1 MERKSN
7 FLHVALL
14 FALSFTVLLP
24 FESKAQAQAQTQP
37 AVTGRVLETGTNL
50 PMSGV
55 TIAVKG
61 TTRKVYSDDNGRY
74 SINAGPND
82 VLVFSFISMETT
94 ELKVNGRAVVN
105 LTMVPKEEALG
116 EVVVVGY
123 NTVRKKDLTGSV
135 SVVNVKDMSK
145 APVGSF
151 AEALA
156 GRVAGVQVS
165 SSDGQPGG
173 GVNIVIRGA
182 GSLTN
187 SVAPLYVIDGFP
199 VEDLDPST
207 INPDDIESMTILKDA
222 SSTAIYGSR
231 AANGVILIQTK
242 KGRMGRPV
250 VSLGASSG
258 FQLERKKIELMSP
271 YEYIRYQLERFPT
284 SGEGWRYLAGG
295 KTLDDYKNVKG
306 EDFQEHVFTQGKINI
321 YNVAVRGGNE
331 QTKYSVSGSFF
342 DQQGIVINTGLKRY
356 TGRITLDHTIS
367 NRVRANFTAGYSD
380 VTQWGQVI
388 NSSPTSSTS
397 SYVMFRTWAYRPIG
411 FPDSEESLLEE
422 DADDAAV
429 NASDF
434 RINPV
439 RDLENQYQYDYT
451 GVLEGLGSVSIDII
465 DGLVLKAGGGIRK
478 TSGTA
483 ERFYN
488 SKTSKGSPSN
498 PSNNEGINGSLA
510 HNFINSWSSENTLT
524 YNKTFN
530 KKHTIAALGLV
541 SLQKTVYRSDGFSS
555 KLLPNE
561 SLGIAGLNEGV
572 PYNPV
577 ASTSYNTR
585 NSYGGRIDYNYDSRY
600 LLTINFRAD
609 GSSKFADGNRWG
621 YFPGASAAWN
631 MHNEAFL
638 KDHPVISTSKLR
650 GSYGQIGNDRVGD
663 FSYISQ
669 LTTNISGY
677 SFNNGTP
684 LLAVYQN
691 NLGNE
696 DLTWETTTS
705 MDLDYTLGLFKNRIE
720 LTAGVYKKTT
730 DHLLLNAQLPPTVGF
745 GTAFKNIGKMEN
757 KGFEF
762 TLNARIIESKDFRW
776 ESNFNITFNKNKVL
790 ALTEGQRSL
799 DNAVQTDVNYSDNL
813 YTATIGQSA
822 GMMVGYVWEGNYQYS
837 DFDSP
842 APGVYILK
850 SEVPANGRP
859 RNVIQ
864 PGDIRYR
871 DLNGDGN
878 VNADD
883 KTIIGRGLPI
893 HYGGF
898 VNNLSYKGFSLNV
911 FFQWSYGNDIYN
923 ANRITFE
930 GNTNG
935 RRNMNQFASYANR
948 WTPENQTNEHFRA
961 GGEGVIGYHSTK
973 YLEDGSYLRLKTVSL
988 DYSLPQ
994 RLIKRAF
1001 MSGLSLNVAMQNLF
1015 TWTKYTGLD
1024 PEVSTR
1030 NSVLTPGYDY
1040 SAYPQARTITF
1051 GLKANF

>member
-1 MERKSN
+1 MERKSS
-7 FLHVALL
+7 FLQTALL
-14 FALSFTVLLP
+14 FALSFVMLLP
-24 FESKAQAQAQTQP
+24 FESKAQTQTP
-37 AVTGRVLETGTNL
+37 PAAVTGRVLETGTNL
-50 PMSGV
+50 PMPGV

-74 SINAGPND
+74 SISAGPND

-94 ELKVNGRAVVN
+94 ELKVNGRSVVN
-105 LTMVPKEEALG
+105 LTMIPKEEALG

-165 SSDGQPGG
+165 SNDGQPGG

-187 SVAPLYVIDGFP
+187 SVQPLYVIDGFP
-199 VEDLDPST
+199 ADDFDPST
-207 INPDDIESMTILKDA
+207 LNPDDIESMTILKDA

-231 AANGVILIQTK
+231 AANGVVLIQTK
-242 KGRMGRPV
+242 KGRIGKPV

-258 FQLERKKIELMSP
+258 FQTGRKEIELMSP

-295 KTLDDYKNVKG
+295 KTLDDYKGVEGVN
-306 EDFQEHVFTQGKINI
+306 FQDHVFTQGKINI
-321 YNVAVRGGNE
+321 YNLAIRGGNE
-331 QTKYSVSGSFF
+331 QTKYSISGSFF
-342 DQQGIVINTGLKRY
+342 DQQGVVINTGLKRY
-356 TGRITLDHTIS
+356 TGRMTLDHTIS
-367 NRVRANFTAGYSD
+367 NRFRANFVAGYSD

-388 NSSPTSSTS
+388 SSTPTGNTS
-397 SYVMFRTWAYRPIG
+397 SYTMFRTWAYRPIG

-422 DADDAAV
+422 GADDDAV
-429 NASDF
+429 NNSDY

-439 RDLENQYQYDYT
+439 LDLQNQYQYDYT
-451 GVLEGLGSVSIDII
+451 GVLEGLASVSANITDDLI
-465 DGLVLKAGGGIRK
+465 LKVGGGIRK
-478 TSGTA
+478 TNGTA

-498 PSNNEGINGSLA
+498 PNNNEGINGSLA

-530 KKHTIAALGLV
+530 KKHTVAALGLV
-541 SLQKTVYRSDGFSS
+541 SLQKTVYKSDGFSS

-600 LLTINFRAD
+600 LVTINFRAD
-609 GSSKFADGNRWG
+609 GSSKFAAHNRWG

-638 KDHPVISTSKLR
+638 KNNAVISTSKLR
-650 GSYGQIGNDRVGD
+650 GSYGKIGNDRVGD

-705 MDLDYTLGLFKNRIE
+705 MDVDYQLGLFKDRIE

-730 DHLLLNAQLPPTVGF
+730 DNLLLNAQLPPTVGF
-745 GTAFKNIGKMEN
+745 GTAYKNIGKMEN

-762 TLNARIIESKDFRW
+762 TLNARVIESKDFRW
-776 ESNFNITFNKNKVL
+776 ESSVNVTFNKNKVL

-799 DNAVQTDVNYSDNL
+799 DNSVVTDVNYTDNL

-822 GMMVGYVWEGNYQYS
+822 GMMIGYIWEGNYQYS

-859 RNVIQ
+859 RNTIL
-864 PGDIRYR
+864 PGDIKYR

-898 VNNLSYKGFSLNV
+898 VNNFSYKGFSLNV

-988 DYSLPQ
+988 DYALPS
-994 RLIKRAF
+994 RIIKRAY
-1001 MSGLSLNVAMQNLF
+1001 MTGLSLHVAMQNIF

-1030 NSVLTPGYDY
+1030 NGVLTPGYDY

>member
-7 FLHVALL
+7 FLHAALL
-14 FALSFTVLLP
+14 FALSFIMLLP
-24 FESKAQAQAQTQP
+24 FESKAQAQTPP
-37 AVTGRVLETGTNL
+37 ATVTGRVLETGTNL
-50 PMSGV
+50 PMPGV

-74 SINAGPND
+74 AINAGPND

-94 ELKVNGRAVVN
+94 ELKVNGRSVVN

-116 EVVVVGY
+116 EVVVIGY

-284 SGEGWRYLAGG
+284 SGEGNRYLAGG

-306 EDFQEHVFTQGKINI
+306 EDFQDHVFTKGKINI

-342 DQQGIVINTGLKRY
+342 DQQGVVINTGLKRY

-411 FPDSEESLLEE
+411 FPDSDESLLDA
-422 DADDAAV
+422 DADDDAV
-429 NASDF
+429 NSSDF

-439 RDLENQYQYDYT
+439 KDLENQYQYDYT
-451 GVLEGLGSVSIDII
+451 GVLEGLGSVSIDIL

-498 PSNNEGINGSLA
+498 PNNNEGINGSLA

-524 YNKTFN
+524 YNKTFH

-572 PYNPV
+572 PYNPI

-609 GSSKFADGNRWG
+609 GSSKFAANNRWG

-638 KDHPVISTSKLR
+638 KNHAVISTSKLR

-705 MDLDYTLGLFKNRIE
+705 MDIDYTLGLFKNRIE
-720 LTAGVYKKTT
+720 FTAGMYKKTT
-730 DHLLLNAQLPPTVGF
+730 DDLLLNAQLPPTVGF

-757 KGFEF
+757 RGYEF
-762 TLNARIIESKDFRW
+762 TLNVRVVESKDFRW
-776 ESNFNITFNKNKVL
+776 ESSANITFNKNKVL

-822 GMMVGYVWEGNYQYS
+822 GMMLGYIWEGNYQYS
-837 DFDSP
+837 DFDIPS
-842 APGVYILK
+842 PGVYLLK
-850 SEVPANGRP
+850 AEVPANGRP
-859 RNVIQ
+859 RNTIQ
-864 PGDIRYR
+864 PGDIKYR
-871 DLNGDGN
+871 DINGDGN

-898 VNNLSYKGFSLNV
+898 VNNLSYKGFSLNI
-911 FFQWSYGNDIYN
+911 FFQWSYGNNIYN

-935 RRNMNQFASYANR
+935 RRNMNQYASYANR

-973 YLEDGSYLRLKTVSL
+973 YLEDGSYLRLKTLSL
-988 DYSLPQ
+988 DYAIPSRIL
-994 RLIKRAF
+994 RRAY

-1015 TWTKYTGLD
+1015 TWTKYSGLD

>member
-1 MERKSN
+1 MERKCH
-7 FLHVALL
+7 FLQAALL
-14 FALSFTVLLP
+14 FALSFIVLMPVL
-24 FESKAQAQAQTQP
+24 SKAQQTTP
-37 AVTGRVLETGTNL
+37 VVTGRVLETGTNL
-50 PMSGV
+50 PMPGV
-55 TIAVKG
+55 TIAVKN
-61 TTRKVYSDDNGRY
+61 TTRKVYSDENGRY
-74 SINAGPND
+74 SINAGPAD

-94 ELKVNGRAVVN
+94 ELKVNGRSVVN
-105 LTMVPKEEALG
+105 LTMIQKEEALG
-116 EVVVVGY
+116 EVVVIGY

-135 SVVNVKDMSK
+135 AVVNVKDMSK

-156 GRVAGVQVS
+156 GRVAGVQVAS
-165 SSDGQPGG
+165 NDGQPGG

-187 SVAPLYVIDGFP
+187 SVQPLYVIDGFP

-231 AANGVILIQTK
+231 AANGVVLIQTK
-242 KGRMGRPV
+242 KGKLGRPV

-258 FQLERKKIELMSP
+258 FQTGRKEIELMSP

-284 SGEGWRYLAGG
+284 TAEGWRYLSDG

-306 EDFQEHVFTQGKINI
+306 VNFQDHVFTQGKINI
-321 YNVAVRGGNE
+321 YNLAVRGGNE
-331 QTKYSVSGSFF
+331 QTKYSISGSFF
-342 DQQGIVINTGLKRY
+342 DQQGVVINTGLKRY
-356 TGRITLDHTIS
+356 TARMTLDHTIS
-367 NRVRANFTAGYSD
+367 NRIRANFTAGYSD
-380 VTQWGQVI
+380 VTQWGQVV
-388 NSSPTSSTS
+388 SSTATGNTS
-397 SYVMFRTWAYRPIG
+397 SYTMFRTWAYRPIG
-411 FPDSEESLLEE
+411 FPGTDENLIEE
-422 DADDAAV
+422 DADETSITT
-429 NASDF
+429 SDY

-439 RDLENQYQYDYT
+439 IDLQNQHQYDYT
-451 GVLEGLGSVSIDII
+451 GVLEGLGNVSVDII
-465 DGLVLKAGGGIRK
+465 DGLVLKVGGGIRK
-478 TSGTA
+478 TSGIA

-498 PSNNEGINGSLA
+498 PNNNEGVNGSIA

-524 YNKTFN
+524 YNKIFN
-530 KKHTIAALGLV
+530 KKHTISALGLV
-541 SLQKTVYRSDGFSS
+541 SMQKTDYRSDGFSS

-561 SLGIAGLNEGV
+561 SQGIAGLNEGV

-577 ASTSYNTR
+577 ASVSYNTR
-585 NSYGGRIDYNYDSRY
+585 TSFGGRIDYNYASRY
-600 LLTINFRAD
+600 FLTVNFRAD
-609 GSSKFADGNRWG
+609 GSSKFAPGNRWG
-621 YFPGASAAWN
+621 YFPGMSAAWN
-631 MHNEAFL
+631 MHNEEFL
-638 KDHPVISTSKLR
+638 KSNSVISTSKIR
-650 GSYGQIGNDRVGD
+650 GSYGVLGNDRVGD
-663 FSYISQ
+663 FSYISL
-669 LTTNISGY
+669 LTSSINGY

-705 MDLDYTLGLFKNRIE
+705 MDIDYQLGLFKNRIE

-730 DHLLLNAQLPPTVGF
+730 DNLLLNAQLPPTVGF
-745 GTAFKNIGKMEN
+745 GTAYKNIGKMEN
-757 KGFEF
+757 RGFEF
-762 TLNARIIESKDFRW
+762 TLNARVIESKDFRW
-776 ESNFNITFNKNKVL
+776 ESSVNITFNRNKVL

-799 DNAVQTDVNYSDNL
+799 DNPVQTDVNYSDNL
-813 YTATIGQSA
+813 YTATIGQAA
-822 GMMVGYVWEGNYQYS
+822 GMMVGYIWDGNYQYS

-850 SEVPANGRP
+850 SEVPANGKL
-859 RNVIQ
+859 RNTIQ
-864 PGDIRYR
+864 PGDIKYR

-878 VNADD
+878 VNLDD

-898 VNNLSYKGFSLNV
+898 VNNFSYKGFSLNV

-948 WTPENQTNEHFRA
+948 WSPENQTNEHFRA
-961 GGEGVIGYHSTK
+961 GGEGPIGYHSTK
-973 YLEDGSYLRLKTVSL
+973 YLEDGSYLRLKTLSL
-988 DYSLPQ
+988 DYAVPQ
-994 RLIKRAF
+994 RIIKRAF

-1030 NSVLTPGYDY
+1030 NGVLTPGYDY
-1040 SAYPQARTITF
+1040 SSYPQARTITF
-1051 GLKANF
+1051 GVKANF

>member
-1 MERKSN
+1 
-7 FLHVALL
+7 
-14 FALSFTVLLP
+14 
-24 FESKAQAQAQTQP
+24 
-37 AVTGRVLETGTNL
+37 
-50 PMSGV
+50 
-55 TIAVKG
+55 
-61 TTRKVYSDDNGRY
+61 
-74 SINAGPND
+74 
-82 VLVFSFISMETT
+82 METT
-94 ELKVNGRAVVN
+94 ELKVNARSVVN
-105 LTMVPKEEALG
+105 LTMIPKEEALG

-165 SSDGQPGG
+165 SADGQPGG

-187 SVAPLYVIDGFP
+187 SVQPLYVIDGFP
-199 VEDLDPST
+199 VDDFDPAT
-207 INPDDIESMTILKDA
+207 LNPDDIESMSILKDA

-231 AANGVILIQTK
+231 AANGVVLIQTK
-242 KGRMGRPV
+242 KGRMGKPV

-258 FQLERKKIELMSP
+258 FQLERKKMELMSP

-295 KTLDDYKNVKG
+295 KTLDDYKDVKG

-321 YNVAVRGGNE
+321 YNVAIRGGNE
-331 QTKYSVSGSFF
+331 QTKYSISGSFF

-356 TGRITLDHTIS
+356 TGRMSLDHTIS
-367 NRVRANFTAGYSD
+367 NRIKANFVAGYSD
-380 VTQWGQVI
+380 VTQWGQVVS
-388 NSSPTSSTS
+388 SSPTGSTS

-411 FPDSEESLLEE
+411 FPDSDESLLEE

-451 GVLEGLGSVSIDII
+451 GVLEGLGSVSANITD
-465 DGLVLKAGGGIRK
+465 DLVLRIGGGIRK

-488 SKTSKGSPSN
+488 SKTTKGSPSN
-498 PSNNEGINGSLA
+498 PNNNEGINGSLA

-541 SLQKTVYRSDGFSS
+541 SLQKTVYKSDGFSS

-609 GSSKFADGNRWG
+609 GSSKFAANNRWG

-638 KDHPVISTSKLR
+638 KDNAVISTSKLR
-650 GSYGQIGNDRVGD
+650 GSYGKIGNDRVGD

-669 LTTNISGY
+669 LTTNINGY

-705 MDLDYTLGLFKNRIE
+705 MDIDYQIGLFRNRVE
-720 LTAGVYKKTT
+720 LTAGMYKKTT
-730 DHLLLNAQLPPTVGF
+730 DNLLLNAQLPPTVGF

-757 KGFEF
+757 RGYEF
-762 TLNARIIESKDFRW
+762 TLNVRVVDTKDFRW
-776 ESNFNITFNKNKVL
+776 ESSANITFNKNKVL

-799 DNAVQTDVNYSDNL
+799 DNAVQTDVNYTDNL

-822 GMMVGYVWEGNYQYS
+822 GMMVGYIWEGNYQYS
-837 DFDSP
+837 DFDIPS
-842 APGVYILK
+842 PGVYLLK
-850 SEVPANGRP
+850 AEVAANGRP
-859 RNVIQ
+859 RNTIQ
-864 PGDIRYR
+864 PGDIKYR

-911 FFQWSYGNDIYN
+911 FFQWSYGNNIYN

-935 RRNMNQFASYANR
+935 RRNMNQYASYANR

-973 YLEDGSYLRLKTVSL
+973 YMEDGSYLRLKTLSL
-988 DYSLPQ
+988 DYALPS
-994 RLIKRAF
+994 RILKRAY

-1030 NSVLTPGYDY
+1030 NSVLTPSYDY